1 MSQGSAGTE
10 SSLERTGLSHA
21 QVAEQIA
28 AGQVN
33 DQGRQPTRTV
43 SQILVANIATRFNA
57 ILGGLFVVIAIV
69 GPLQDGLFGL
79 VLIANSGVGIVQ
91 ELRAKRT
98 LDRLTV
104 LNAPT
109 AAVLRDGVVRQIPAA
124 EVVLDDVVELQ
135 SGDQVVVDGRVLSSG
150 GLEVDESLL
159 SGEADPVVK
168 QLGGDV
174 LSGSFVVAGSGRIRA
189 TAVGPASYA
198 AKLADQARSYS
209 PARSEIRNAINLLL
223 KWISWLLVPVGVL
236 LVFRQLQSGQTVNA
250 ALRGSVA
257 GLVGMVP
264 EGLVLLTSVAMAVGV
279 VRLAARRVLVQD
291 LPAIEGLARVDVVC
305 CDKTGTLTQGS
316 MHVVSVIKVGTGASA
331 EGEAEAALGALA
343 AAEPRPNATMRALA
357 DGFADPGWD
366 PSQVVAFSSA
376 RKWSAASYDGKG
388 TWLIGSPDTILAA
401 ARRDG
406 RGAGDGQGIMDQA
419 ANLAGE
425 GYRVLLLTRA
435 EGNGEQLGIL
445 AGAHADGQTSL
456 PEGGQS
462 FLAGTKPVALVTL
475 QERLRPDAQATL
487 DYFASQGVSVRVLS
501 GDHPATV
508 AAIARRL
515 GLRSAD
521 AGAGHVLDAREL
533 PQDANE
539 LAAAVRDATVIG
551 RVTPQ
556 QKRAIVGA
564 LQGHGHVV
572 AMTGDGVND
581 VLALKACDVGIAM
594 GSGTPASRGVAR
606 LVLLDDAF
614 ATLPRVVAEGRR
626 VIGNVDRVSRLF
638 LTKTAY
644 AVLIA
649 LAVAI
654 AAVPYPFYP
663 RHLTIISTLS
673 IGLPAFFLALAPNAD
688 RVSPGF
694 LARALRFAIPAGIMI
709 AAASF
714 GAFLTIRSL
723 GLGLGSARTSA
734 TIVAVAMSLVVLAAL
749 ARPLAG
755 WRGLMVLAL
764 ASVFAGLF
772 ALPWLRDQ
780 LAIVV
785 LPAHLFALS
794 VGIAASSSVL
804 LLLAWPVSR
813 LIPTR
818 NREPLPR

>member
-1 MSQGSAGTE
+1 MNQGSAGRQA
-10 SSLERTGLSHA
+10 SLERTGLSHA

-135 SGDQVVVDGRVLSSG
+135 SG
-150 GLEVDESLL
+150 
-159 SGEADPVVK
+159 
-168 QLGGDV
+168 
-174 LSGSFVVAGSGRIRA
+174 
-189 TAVGPASYA
+189 
-198 AKLADQARSYS
+198 
-209 PARSEIRNAINLLL
+209 
-223 KWISWLLVPVGVL
+223 
-236 LVFRQLQSGQTVNA
+236 QTVDA

-316 MHVVSVIKVGTGASA
+316 MHVVSVITVGADAGA

-343 AAEPRPNATMRALA
+343 AAESRPNATMRALA

-406 RGAGDGQGIMDQA
+406 RGAGDGQGNDHGIMDQA

-425 GYRVLLLTRA
+425 GYRVLLLARA
-435 EGNGEQLGIL
+435 DGHGGQLGIL

-456 PEGGQS
+456 PDGGQS

-521 AGAGHVLDAREL
+521 AGAGHVLDAR
-533 PQDANE
+533 
-539 LAAAVRDATVIG
+539 
-551 RVTPQ
+551 
-556 QKRAIVGA
+556 
-564 LQGHGHVV
+564 
-572 AMTGDGVND
+572 
-581 VLALKACDVGIAM
+581 
-594 GSGTPASRGVAR
+594 
-606 LVLLDDAF
+606 
-614 ATLPRVVAEGRR
+614 
-626 VIGNVDRVSRLF
+626 
-638 LTKTAY
+638 
-644 AVLIA
+644 
-649 LAVAI
+649 
-654 AAVPYPFYP
+654 
-663 RHLTIISTLS
+663 
-673 IGLPAFFLALAPNAD
+673 
-688 RVSPGF
+688 
-694 LARALRFAIPAGIMI
+694 
-709 AAASF
+709 
-714 GAFLTIRSL
+714 
-723 GLGLGSARTSA
+723 
-734 TIVAVAMSLVVLAAL
+734 
-749 ARPLAG
+749 
-755 WRGLMVLAL
+755 
-764 ASVFAGLF
+764 
-772 ALPWLRDQ
+772 
-780 LAIVV
+780 
-785 LPAHLFALS
+785 
-794 VGIAASSSVL
+794 
-804 LLLAWPVSR
+804 
-813 LIPTR
+813 
-818 NREPLPR
+818 